1 MFGLIGHST
10 SFEDA
15 RRKARDLGYE
25 EYADGDLDMWCAAP
39 PQLVERVT

>member
-25 EYADGDLDMWCAAP
+25 EYADGDLDMWCAAS
-39 PQLVERVT
+39 R